1 MKQDFENDEWMKGVR
16 ETGFTTPAHY
26 FDELSESI
34 NARISAEK
42 LKSVIQN
49 DGHTVPDHYF
59 EKLQANIL
67 AKTVGE
73 TKPIAKP
80 KVIRLWNSNLVK
92 YTSAAC
98 FLLITGVGLYFNQHQ
113 SPAQQTVSS
122 DLATEQMLYDI
133 DEQVIIDHISSTDIT
148 QPKSTVADTDLE
160 NYILTNYSQ
169 NELATSL

>member
-1 MKQDFENDEWMKGVR
+1 MKQDFENDEWMKGIR

-26 FDELSESI
+26 FDELSERI
-34 NARISAEK
+34 NATIRTEK
-42 LKSVIQN
+42 FKSVIQN
-49 DGHTVPDHYF
+49 DGHTVPDNYF

-73 TKPIAKP
+73 AKP
-80 KVIRLWNSNLVK
+80 TAQIKVMRLWNSSLVK
-92 YTSAAC
+92 YASAAC
-98 FLLITGVGLYFNQHQ
+98 FLLITGLGLYFNQQQ
-113 SPAQQTVSS
+113 SPSQQTASS

-133 DEQVIIDHISSTDIT
+133 DEQVIIDHISSTNIT

>member
-26 FDELSESI
+26 FEELSESI

-42 LKSVIQN
+42 FKAVIQN
-49 DGHTVPDHYF
+49 DGHTVPDDYF

-67 AKTVGE
+67 AKTIAE
-73 TKPIAKP
+73 PITKP
-80 KVIRLWNSNLVK
+80 KVVRLWNSSLLK
-92 YTSAAC
+92 YATAAC
-98 FLLITGVGLYFNQHQ
+98 FLLVTGLGLYFNQRN
-113 SPAQQTVSS
+113 PVQQTATT

-133 DEQVIIDHISSTDIT
+133 DEQVIIDHISSADIT
-148 QPKSTVADTDLE
+148 QPKSTAADTDLE

-169 NELATSL
+169 SELATSL

>member
-1 MKQDFENDEWMKGVR
+1 MKQDFENDEWMKGIR

-42 LKSVIQN
+42 FKAVIQN
-49 DGHTVPDHYF
+49 DGHTVPDNYF

-67 AKTVGE
+67 AKTTAE
-73 TKPIAKP
+73 TEQIVKP
-80 KVIRLWNSNLVK
+80 KVVRLWSSSLLK
-92 YTSAAC
+92 YATAAC
-98 FLLITGVGLYFNQHQ
+98 FLLVTGLGLYFNQQ
-113 SPAQQTVSS
+113 NPAQQTASA

-133 DEQVIIDHISSTDIT
+133 DEQAIIDHISSADIT
-148 QPKSTVADTDLE
+148 QPKSTAVDIDLE

-169 NELATSL
+169 SELATSL